1 MITIELT
8 KQQVKYVILSLE
20 VLIRESEDEF
30 GKLQFIKSES
40 GLASI
45 FKNDIEE
52 LKSLKKYL
60 IYRYE
65 KV

>member
-1 MITIELT
+1 MIKIELT
-8 KQQVKYVILSLE
+8 KQQVKDVIFSIE

-30 GKLQFIKSES
+30 GKLQFIKSDSE
-40 GLASI
+40 LARM

-60 IYRYE
+60 ISRL
-65 KV
+65 